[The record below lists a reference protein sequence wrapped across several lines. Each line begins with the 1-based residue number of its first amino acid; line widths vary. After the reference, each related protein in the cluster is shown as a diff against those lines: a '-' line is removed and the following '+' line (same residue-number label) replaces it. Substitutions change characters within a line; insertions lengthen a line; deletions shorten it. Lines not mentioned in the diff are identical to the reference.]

1 MNHQNESK
9 RIKWTK
15 IIIRMYQTDAKQR
28 EPDHLNDPN
37 GPKSI
42 IKMNRNG
49 AKYPNK
55 SPVYKV

>member
-1 MNHQNESK
+1 
-9 RIKWTK
+9 
-15 IIIRMYQTDAKQR
+15 MYQTEAKQR
-28 EPDHLNDPN
+28 EPSQRNEPN

-49 AKYPNK
+49 ATYSNK

>member
-1 MNHQNESK
+1 MN
-9 RIKWTK
+9 
-15 IIIRMYQTDAKQR
+15 QTEAKQR
-28 EPDHLNDPN
+28 EPGHRNDPN

-42 IKMNRNG
+42 IKMNQNG

>member
-1 MNHQNESK
+1 MSQMIQNQWAECA
-9 RIKWTK
+9 K
-15 IIIRMYQTDAKQR
+15 IVQNQRNEVKQR
-28 EPDHLNDPN
+28 EPGHRNDPN

>member
-1 MNHQNESK
+1 
-9 RIKWTK
+9 
-15 IIIRMYQTDAKQR
+15 MYQTEAKER
-28 EPDHLNDPN
+28 EPGHRNDPN

-55 SPVYKV
+55 SPVDKF